1 MMTSSVIAQH
11 FNGMKA
17 FVALCFAVV
26 APVLAAD
33 LPPAERQ
40 FLDKHCFECHDAE
53 MKKGG
58 LDLTALKFESANS
71 TNFSIWVLVHDRVS
85 NGEMPPKKK
94 ARPDAAELAS
104 FLRTLS
110 TSLVS
115 VEPARIAK
123 EGRATQRRLNRYE
136 YENALRDLLHAP

>member
-17 FVALCFAVV
+17 LAALYFAVM

-33 LPPAERQ
+33 LPPAGRQ

-53 MKKGG
+53 TKKGG
-58 LDLTALKFESANS
+58 LDLTALKLDLSNP
-71 TNFSIWVLVHDRVS
+71 TNFSKWVLVHDRAS

-94 ARPDAAELAS
+94 ARPDAAELET
-104 FLRTLS
+104 FTQLLS
-110 TSLVS
+110 SSLVTT
-115 VEPARIAK
+115 ERARIAK
-123 EGRATQRRLNRYE
+123 EGRSTQRRLNRYE
-136 YENALRDLLHAP
+136 YEN